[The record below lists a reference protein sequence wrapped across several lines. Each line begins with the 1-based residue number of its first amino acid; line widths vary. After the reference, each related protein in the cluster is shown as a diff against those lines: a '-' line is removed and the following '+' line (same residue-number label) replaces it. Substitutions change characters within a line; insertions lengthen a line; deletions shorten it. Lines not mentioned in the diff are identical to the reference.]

1 MQKQPVKETLR
12 DYGMLTIGTLLIA
25 IGVYFFKFPNNFSTG
40 GVSGISII
48 LGRYVP
54 NITPGA
60 FVFIINQALLI
71 VGFAVFG
78 KSFGVRT
85 AYTSLVLSCATWG
98 LEYLLPMS
106 APMTTQP
113 LLELVFS
120 VAFPAIGSAIL
131 FNMQASS
138 GGTDIVAM
146 ILRKY
151 TNLNIGNALLFVDF
165 SITVAA
171 CFAFGIETGLFS
183 MLGLMLKSVIVD
195 MVLENIKVHKAFQI
209 ITDKRD
215 EMIGFITKE
224 LGRGATEMHGEG
236 AFTHENKTVIL
247 TVVNRYQ
254 AIKLRQFARQ
264 VDPHCFIL
272 ITNTTEIIGKGFR
285 GVM

>member
-1 MQKQPVKETLR
+1 MEKQSFRETLKE
-12 DYGMLTIGTLLIA
+12 YVVLTLGTLLIA
-25 IGVYFFKFPNNFSTG
+25 FGVYFFKFPNHFSTG
-40 GVSGISII
+40 GVSGLSII
-48 LGRYVP
+48 LGRYLST
-54 NITPGA
+54 ITPGA
-60 FVFIINQALLI
+60 FVFIINQALLL
-71 VGFAVFG
+71 VGFAVLG

-85 AYTSLVLSCATWG
+85 AYTSLVFSGVTWG
-98 LEYLLPMS
+98 LEFLYPMS
-106 APMTTQP
+106 APMTSQP
-113 LLELVFS
+113 LLELVFA
-120 VAFPAIGSAIL
+120 VALPAIGSAIL

-165 SITVAA
+165 SITIAA

-209 ITDKRD
+209 ITSQPED
-215 EMIGFITKE
+215 IVAFITQE
-224 LGRGATEMHGEG
+224 LKRGATEIHGEG
-236 AFTHENKTVIL
+236 AYTHENKTIIL

-254 AIKLRQFARQ
+254 AIKLRSYARS
-264 VDPHCFIL
+264 VDPQCFIL
-272 ITNTTEIIGKGFR
+272 ITSTTEIIGKGFR